1 LAQITLNIQAQDF
14 PGNRD
19 FFPEFTFSASRSSG
33 AGGQNVN
40 KVNTKVEL
48 RFVISS
54 SILLNDYE
62 KEILSTKLAN
72 KLTTEGELII
82 VSQVERTQLG
92 NKQKCI
98 EKFYKILAKA
108 LIVNKKRTPTRPTK
122 ASKKRRMNAKRIQS
136 DKKEMRKKPNG

>member
-1 LAQITLNIQAQDF
+1 MLITLNKNVEDF

-19 FFPEFTFSASRSSG
+19 FSPEFTFSASRSGG

-48 RFVISS
+48 RFTISS
-54 SILLNDYE
+54 SSLLNDYE
-62 KEILSTKLAN
+62 KEILSEKLAN

-82 VSQVERTQLG
+82 VSQTERTQLG

-98 EKFYKILAKA
+98 EKFYKTISRA
-108 LIVNKKRTPTRPTK
+108 LKVDKKRTPTKPTK
-122 ASKKRRMNAKRIQS
+122 ASRIKRMNIKRIQS
-136 DKKEMRKKPNG
+136 DKKEMRKKPPA